1 MLIPRVLEERSA
13 SAEERKELFAKE
25 VEMITTALY
34 TDPYDQSLWS
44 YHQYLMSTLDEGA
57 PVNRAEYTQTR
68 KTAFL
73 EPLTDGERVRYLE
86 QEIESVKEM
95 LDGAEDCKYIYQA
108 LLEYSRRRLELGGD
122 VDEEDTRKAMA
133 GWLEELKKLDPLREG
148 RWRDMERSM
157 KL

>member
-1 MLIPRVLEERSA
+1 MLIPRVLEERN
-13 SAEERKELFAKE
+13 AEKQERKELFDKE
-25 VEMITTALY
+25 LEMITTALY

-44 YHQYLMSTLDEGA
+44 YHQYLMSTLDPGS
-57 PVNRAEYTQTR
+57 PVNAAEYTSTR

-73 EPLTDGERVRYLE
+73 EPITDEDRVAYLE
-86 QEIESVKEM
+86 QEIESIKEM

-108 LLEYSRRRLELGGD
+108 LLEYSRRRIELGGD
-122 VDEEDTRKAMA
+122 EAEDDTRKAMA
-133 GWLEELKKLDPLREG
+133 GWLEGLKKLDPLREG

>member
-1 MLIPRVLEERSA
+1 
-13 SAEERKELFAKE
+13 
-25 VEMITTALY
+25 
-34 TDPYDQSLWS
+34 
-44 YHQYLMSTLDEGA
+44 MSTLDPGS
-57 PVNRAEYTQTR
+57 PVNQDEYTRTR

-73 EPLTDGERVRYLE
+73 EPATDEDRAAYLE
-86 QEIESVKEM
+86 QEIESIKEM

-108 LLEYSRRRLELGGD
+108 LLEYSKRCLELGGD
-122 VDEEDTRKAMA
+122 DKEEDTRKAMA